1 MIRNFTPRLYQE
13 TILATAVEKNTLV
26 VLPTG
31 TGKTNIFLMLAA
43 HRLKNYPESKI
54 LFLGPTRP
62 LIDQYRNV
70 FCEYFDIPEEQMAV
84 FTGFVRPEKR
94 QELWQNARIIFSTP
108 QAIENDIISNKIKL
122 EDVSLLGIDE
132 AHRATGDYAYSF
144 IAKQYNKLAKY
155 PRILALTAS
164 PGADVEKIN
173 EVCKNLYIEAVE
185 IRAYDDPDVKE
196 YVQKIEMEWNEV
208 QLPAQFK
215 EIKYYLDSCFR
226 SKLAEMKHLGYLN
239 STQIAKKDLLLLQ
252 GQLQARIAHGEKEPN
267 IWKAVSLAAEA
278 LKIYH
283 ASELLET
290 QSPES
295 LLNYLEKLK
304 EEAANTKVKA
314 VQNLVQ
320 DVAFRSALLRARKL
334 VELGIE
340 HPKLI
345 ELKNVINKNKGL
357 KILVFNN
364 FRDNASKLV
373 SEINKLGVKAELFVG
388 QQKRNGSG
396 MSQKEQKEIIDK
408 FRQNEFDALVC
419 TSIGEEGLDIPKVD
433 LVIFYEPIPSAIRHI
448 QRRGRTGRSEKGRV
462 IVLVTKGTRDE
473 FYRWSAYHKEKR
485 MHRILKDLKKK
496 LQLTARKDTSL
507 EKYAAS
513 GIKICADHREKGT
526 GIIKELVDFG
536 VNVDLKTLDT
546 ADYILSPRVGVEYKT
561 QRDFVDSII
570 DGRLLSQL
578 KTLVQCFERP
588 VVVVEGDEDIFSQ
601 RNVHANAIRGMIA
614 TIAVSYGIPLI
625 FTKNARETAAL
636 LAVIAKREQEDVQ
649 KDIQLHTKKP
659 LTLKEVQEYVIS
671 SLPSVG
677 TSLAR
682 DLLKSFGSVR
692 NVVNASENHLKKVDG
707 VGDKIAKNIKDA
719 VDSEYKN

>member
-1 MIRNFTPRLYQE
+1 MIKNFTPRLYQE

-31 TGKTNIFLMLAA
+31 MGKTNIFLMLAA
-43 HRLKNYPESKI
+43 HRLKNYPDSKI
-54 LFLGPTRP
+54 LFIGPTRP
-62 LIDQYRNV
+62 LIDQYYNV
-70 FCEYFDIPEEQMAV
+70 FRENFDIPEEQMAI
-84 FTGFVRPEKR
+84 FTGFVKPEKR
-94 QELWQNARIIFSTP
+94 HELWKSAKIIFSTP
-108 QAIENDIISNKIKL
+108 QGLENDVISSRIAL

-132 AHRATGDYAYSF
+132 AHRATGDYSYNF
-144 IAKQYNKLAKY
+144 IAKQYSKLARY
-155 PRILALTAS
+155 PRIIALTAS
-164 PGADVEKIN
+164 PGSDIEKIN

-185 IRAYDDPDVKE
+185 IRTYDDPDVKQ
-196 YVQKIEMEWNEV
+196 YVQKIDMEWDEV

-215 EIKYYLDSCFR
+215 EIRYYLDSCFR
-226 SKLAEMKHLGYLN
+226 SKLIEMKNIGYLN
-239 STQIAKKDLLLLQ
+239 STQVSKKDLLLLQ
-252 GQLQARIAHGEKEPN
+252 AQLQARIGQGEKEQN
-267 IWKAVSLAAEA
+267 IWRAVSLAAEA

-290 QSPES
+290 QSPIS
-295 LLNYLEKLK
+295 LLNYLEKLI
-304 EEAANTKVKA
+304 EAAANTKTKA

-320 DVAFRSALLRARKL
+320 DIAFRSALLRTKKL

-345 ELKNVINKNKGL
+345 ELKNVISKNKGK

-396 MSQKEQKEIIDK
+396 MSQKEQKEIVDK
-408 FRQNEFDALVC
+408 FRANEFDVLVC

-448 QRRGRTGRSEKGRV
+448 QRRGRTGRSEKGSV

-473 FYRWSAYHKEKR
+473 YYRWSAYHKEKR
-485 MHRILKDLKKK
+485 MHRILNDLKKK
-496 LQLTARKDTSL
+496 LQLTTRKDTSL
-507 EKYAAS
+507 EKYTAS
-513 GIKICADHREKGT
+513 GIKIFADYREKGS
-526 GIIKELVDFG
+526 GIIKELVDMG
-536 VNVDLKTLDT
+536 VNIDLQKLET
-546 ADYILSPRVGVEYKT
+546 ADYVLSSRVGVEYKT
-561 QRDFVDSII
+561 QKDFVDSII

-578 KTLVQCFERP
+578 KTLVQSFERP

-601 RNVHANAIRGMIA
+601 RNIHANAIRGMIA

-625 FTKNARETAAL
+625 FTKNFRETSAL
-636 LAVIAKREQEDVQ
+636 LAVIAKREQEEVQ
-649 KDIQLHTKKP
+649 REVQFHTKKP
-659 LTLKEVQEYVIS
+659 LTMKEIQEYVVS
-671 SLPSVG
+671 AFPSVG

-682 DLLKSFGSVR
+682 DLLKSFGSVK
-692 NVVNASENHLKKVDG
+692 NVVNASEKALKDVEG

-719 VDSEYKN
+719 VDSEYKD